1 MNIYFCYSIRGER
14 QDVEI
19 YQKIEKKLQTYGKV
33 LTEHVN
39 GADKAGENAE
49 GDRAVDQDME
59 LMLQANVVVAEV
71 THPSFSVG
79 YTFGQALALKKRVL
93 CLFRPSSGKVLS
105 AGIERADSSLVQVQ
119 NYVEEEIEGVLE
131 KYFDELNKK

>member
-59 LMLQANVVVAEV
+59 LMLQAN
-71 THPSFSVG
+71 G

>member
-39 GADKAGENAE
+39 GADK
-49 GDRAVDQDME
+49 
-59 LMLQANVVVAEV
+59 VVVAEV